1 MSTTQG
7 IEDWAEKY
15 RPMKMSDMEGNDSQL
30 RRISQWLDR
39 WAKGTNP
46 EKRGLLLSGP
56 PGVGKTTLAKAVAK
70 ERGWTIIE
78 LNASEER
85 NAASIRRAATRGSQ
99 HISLDAFAS
108 GREKDSKTVIL
119 LDEVDHLSGGFRQI
133 SEEKINKILSPEEEE
148 AATIRGDSGGKA
160 ELLNLL
166 KNTEQPVIMTCNDP
180 MRLWGSGGS
189 WRSNRDRVMRMAE
202 NIQFKRV
209 GKLHMRRICHR
220 VLDGEGYSMD
230 PEAVEALI
238 EGNPGDLRA
247 LIRDLQAVCANSDRN
262 IDLATVKSLSEISER
277 DSQIDVFKALREV
290 YKSRSGKEANR
301 LLMNSDKDPDEMLAW
316 FAWNNQSVFAGK
328 TLSEISNAMLLA
340 DRALATKFTN
350 RAYRS
355 WYWGSVLT
363 SQAAVSGDL
372 KDPASDQYIAYP
384 NFLRRG
390 NEAWRTASV
399 IERVAEDLGSSKAS
413 VREDLWPN
421 ILAVHD
427 KELGGEPNNFSL
439 AKRLNLSGEEHLAL
453 HGIPKSRKEAK
464 IILKAF
470 DDAIGSTVMD
480 DVIESQEKKENQTKN
495 EETHTQTS
503 EDSGT
508 QFSLD
513 SF

>member
-1 MSTTQG
+1 
-7 IEDWAEKY
+7 
-15 RPMKMSDMEGNDSQL
+15 
-30 RRISQWLDR
+30 
-39 WAKGTNP
+39 
-46 EKRGLLLSGP
+46 
-56 PGVGKTTLAKAVAK
+56 
-70 ERGWTIIE
+70 
-78 LNASEER
+78 
-85 NAASIRRAATRGSQ
+85 
-99 HISLDAFAS
+99 
-108 GREKDSKTVIL
+108 
-119 LDEVDHLSGGFRQI
+119 
-133 SEEKINKILSPEEEE
+133 
-148 AATIRGDSGGKA
+148 
-160 ELLNLL
+160 
-166 KNTEQPVIMTCNDP
+166 
-180 MRLWGSGGS
+180 
-189 WRSNRDRVMRMAE
+189 
-202 NIQFKRV
+202 
-209 GKLHMRRICHR
+209 LHMRRICHR

-247 LIRDLQAVCANSDRN
+247 LIRDLQAVCANSDKN
-262 IDLATVKSLSEISER
+262 IDLTTVKSLSEISER

-301 LLMNSDKDPDEMLAW
+301 ILMNSDKDPDEMLAW

-399 IERVAEDLGSSKAS
+399 IEKMAENLGSSKAS

-439 AKRLNLSGEEHLAL
+439 AMRLNLSGEEHLAL

-470 DDAIGSTVMD
+470 DDAVGNTIMD
-480 DVIESQEKKENQTKN
+480 EVFEPQGKN
-495 EETHTQTS
+495 ENHIQKEESSPQTS
-503 EDSGT
+503 DDTGT